1 MIKSIVVK
9 CVTCKN
15 IIECK
20 LDHPIMMSGGCTHTA
35 YDEECPECGYRFIV
49 SCDNLTY
56 QYSVGP
62 SLDKMEE
69 IN

>member
-1 MIKSIVVK
+1 
-9 CVTCKN
+9 
-15 IIECK
+15 
-20 LDHPIMMSGGCTHTA
+20 MMSGGCTHTA